1 VALESDAIVNRAVTV
16 VVVVSLAVLAGIAA
30 LTLSPSLRQSVGL
43 APTPPP
49 PAYAVGEVID
59 VDPSLYRGSRYTL
72 LVMARSTCAACQQSQ
87 SAYTEFV
94 RLAGNAGIPS
104 RLATFERDR
113 GPEET
118 FAAAMGI
125 PAAAVSVVDANQLR
139 VTRVPLLFLIDST
152 GVIRHL
158 WPSIPDEAQTAD
170 VRRALQTLAKGVE

>member
-1 VALESDAIVNRAVTV
+1 MALEPDGIINRAVTI
-16 VVVVSLAVLAGIAA
+16 VVVVSLAVFAAIAA

-72 LVMARSTCAACQQSQ
+72 LIMARSTCAACRQSQ
-87 SAYTEFV
+87 PAYTEFV
-94 RLAGNAGIPS
+94 RLAAGAGIPS

-113 GPEET
+113 GPEEA

-125 PAAAVSVVDANQLR
+125 PAAAVSVVDASRLR

-170 VRRALQTLAKGVE
+170 IRDTLRTLAGGVE